1 MTARTWTLV
10 DEGQRPLTVNA
21 VARLHRQQWATHT
34 RQVRETWAWLAV
46 QARVPR
52 LDRARIVATPLH
64 ANRRSPQDVAAAAP
78 HVKAAVDGL
87 VDAGV
92 LDDDSPEFLVELA
105 FRPPDICGADGLRL
119 VIEEAA

>member
-1 MTARTWTLV
+1 MSARAWILV
-10 DEGQRPLTVNA
+10 DEGARPLTVNA
-21 VARLHRQQWATHT
+21 VAKLHRQQWATHT
-34 RQVRETWAWLAV
+34 RQTRETWAWLAV

-52 LDRARIVATPLH
+52 LVRARIVATPLH
-64 ANRRSPQDVAAAAP
+64 KDCRSPQDVAACAP
-78 HVKAAVDGL
+78 EAKAAVDGL